1 MDRYEE
7 HEGPVRGIDF
17 HKSQPLFCSGG
28 DDYKIKVWNFKA
40 RRCLF
45 TLLGHLDYI
54 RTVQFH
60 PENPWIVSAS
70 DDQTIRLWNWQNR
83 TCISVLT
90 GHNHYVMCAQFHP
103 REDLIVS
110 ASLDQTVRVWDTSGL
125 RRKNARGSSADEAHL
140 GRGGAGSQGGSSDIF
155 GATDAMVKYVLEG
168 HERGVNWAAFHP
180 TQNLIASGADD
191 RQVKLWRM
199 NDSKAWEMDTLRGHN
214 NNVSCVLFHAKHDL
228 VISNSEDR
236 SIRVWDIQR
245 RTCVQTFRREADRF
259 WMLCVHPEQNLIA
272 AGHDSG
278 MVVFKLERERPAY
291 AAVDGQLFYVRDR
304 DMRRAV
310 LGTGSDVHLVAL
322 RPRNS
327 GVAGSSLGS
336 SPRTLTF
343 NPFNPSEDNL
353 LITSNVDGGIF
364 ELFVLSSNT
373 TGGNSSGGRNS
384 SSFQQQVSIEGGAP
398 VRGACISAV
407 FTARGKIAVLDKS
420 RQITTRGFTA
430 NDPGKRIKPPY
441 SNTDMLFPSMTPG
454 RVLVRSPEDRIC
466 LFELQSRRTVA
477 ELTGISV
484 KYVVWSPDGSM
495 VALLAKHAVIL
506 ADKELTQI
514 CSVTETVRVKSGAW
528 DEHGVFIYTTLNHVK
543 YLLPTPGVGESGI
556 VRTLDAPVYA
566 VECRAGNLYVLDRE
580 ARVKA
585 LAIDSTEHLFKL
597 ALSRRQF
604 DRVLNIIKQ
613 ARLCGQAVIA
623 FLQRAGY
630 PEIALLFVEDEQT
643 RFDLSV
649 QCQNL
654 EVAFKA
660 AKAIGSEACWHRL
673 ASEALRQGNLEMAEL
688 CFQNTKAFEK
698 LSFLYTVTGNVEK
711 LNKMLMVAQV
721 RNDAQSRFHNALC
734 LGNAAERVK
743 VLEGAGQT
751 SLAYLTA
758 ATHGLQADA
767 ERIKGYLVEAGL
779 SVPEVPVNAKALA
792 PLAPSR
798 TLTGSVDVPAHLR
811 ILPSAAS
818 ANDGGRQQLDLA
830 AIAAAAAALSTDDT
844 LSGLS
849 NAPGHVSG
857 TRTAAVAAVAVAQA
871 QAQVAAKYEAERRIE
886 SAAAAAARA
895 AAGLDDDENENG
907 EDGGAGGGGS
917 GGGWGD
923 DDLGLDDGNKKS
935 GGGGWGDDDL
945 DLGDEE
951 LPSAAVQAPKGA
963 QAPSAPGSA
972 SAAASEMLTPN
983 GGSSVP
989 SIWVTNSSLAGDH
1002 AAAGSFETAMQL
1014 LNRQIGIVNFAP
1026 LKGAFLQAY
1035 SGSRC
1040 VVPTLPHLSPYI
1052 VHASRNDTSSSPP
1065 KDASLPVNAIS
1076 LSLLEQRLQHIYQ
1089 TFTDGKFTECRD
1101 TCDELFALLPLCVVS
1116 TKEEVLQVKAVLK
1129 ACCEYKLAVRVMQT
1143 ARTSDQ
1149 DDKARQME
1157 LAAYMTH
1164 CLLEPPHLLLALNSA
1179 MRTCYKHQNFIAAAG
1194 FARRL
1199 LELPEA
1205 NSAKN
1210 AKLLNDVSTYFVI
1223 FFRVKSGLST
1233 VLKDGGGMENGSLL
1247 SLSLSFFFLTS
1258 CRYIAVKH
1266 KESLTNN
1273 LSSLP
1278 DYSQLLFSPQQAKK
1292 VLTLSEQQARNAIK
1306 IDYDERTAFSL
1317 CASTLTP
1324 LYKGTEV
1331 VRSPYCGATYS
1342 AQFKGSLCVI
1352 DGLSLVGTETLG
1364 LVCAPVEASNKR
1376 EGRGG
1381 K

>member
-1 MDRYEE
+1 LHNGVVQLWDFRVGTLLDRYEE

-291 AAVDGQLFYVRDR
+291 ASVDGQLFYVRDR

-336 SPRTLTF
+336 APRTLTF
-343 NPFNPSEDNL
+343 NPFNPSEDNI
-353 LITSNVDGGIF
+353 LITSTVDGGIF
-364 ELFVLSSNT
+364 ELFVLSTNT
-373 TGGNSSGGRNS
+373 TGGQSSGRNA
-384 SSFQQQVSIEGGAP
+384 SSFQQQVSVEGGAP

-420 RQITTRGFTA
+420 RQITTRGFTS

-441 SNTDMLFPSMTPG
+441 SNADMLFPSMTPG

-477 ELTGISV
+477 ELSGISV
-484 KYVVWSPDGSM
+484 KYVVWSTDGSM

-543 YLLPTPGVGESGI
+543 YLLPTAGVGESGI

-580 ARVKA
+580 AKVKA
-585 LAIDSTEHLFKL
+585 LVIDPTEHLFKL

-654 EVAFKA
+654 DVAFKA

-698 LSFLYTVTGNVEK
+698 LSFLYTVTGNTEK
-711 LNKMLMVAQV
+711 LNKMLLVAQV

-734 LGNAAERVK
+734 LGNATERVK

-758 ATHGLQADA
+758 ATHGLVSDA

-779 SVPEVPVNAKALA
+779 SVPILPTNAKALA
-792 PLAPSR
+792 PLAPLR
-798 TLTGSVDVPAHLR
+798 TLVGSVVVPENLKTPA
-811 ILPSAAS
+811 SAAS
-818 ANDGGRQQLDLA
+818 AKDGGRQQLDLA
-830 AIAAAAAALSTDDT
+830 AIAAAAAAMSTDDA
-844 LSGLS
+844 LGLS
-849 NAPGHVSG
+849 NASGLVSG

-895 AAGLDDDENENG
+895 AAGLDDENDEGDN
-907 EDGGAGGGGS
+907 AGQEGS
-917 GGGWGD
+917 GSGWGD
-923 DDLGLDDGNKKS
+923 DDLGLEGSSDTKK
-935 GGGGWGDDDL
+935 GGWGDDDL
-945 DLGDEE
+945 DLGDEDIT
-951 LPSAAVQAPKGA
+951 ATVQAPKSA
-963 QAPSAPGSA
+963 QAPTGPSST
-972 SAAASEMLTPN
+972 AATELLTPN

-989 SIWVTNSSLAGDH
+989 SLWVANSSLAGDH

-1035 SGSRC
+1035 TGARC
-1040 VVPTLPHLSPYI
+1040 AIPTLPHLSPYTL
-1052 VHASRNDTSSSPP
+1052 HASRNDASSSPP
-1065 KDASLPVNAIS
+1065 KEMSLPFSAIS
-1076 LSLLEQRLQHIYQ
+1076 LSLLEQRLQHVYQ

-1101 TCDELFALLPLCVVS
+1101 TCDELFALLPLCVVTS
-1116 TKEEVLQVKAVLK
+1116 KEEVLHVKAVLK

-1149 DDKARQME
+1149 EDKARQME

-1210 AKLLNDVSTYFVI
+1210 AKLLNDVSKFFWKEFI
-1223 FFRVKSGLST
+1223 FLVRFFFNKFRLTLFFLILFSY
-1233 VLKDGGGMENGSLL
+1233 
-1247 SLSLSFFFLTS
+1247 SFFS
-1258 CRYIAVKH
+1258 P
-1266 KESLTNN
+1266 SP
-1273 LSSLP
+1273 LS
-1278 DYSQLLFSPQQAKK
+1278 
-1292 VLTLSEQQARNAIK
+1292 
-1306 IDYDERTAFSL
+1306 
-1317 CASTLTP
+1317 
-1324 LYKGTEV
+1324 
-1331 VRSPYCGATYS
+1331 
-1342 AQFKGSLCVI
+1342 
-1352 DGLSLVGTETLG
+1352 
-1364 LVCAPVEASNKR
+1364 
-1376 EGRGG
+1376 
-1381 K
+1381 

>member
-1 MDRYEE
+1 
-7 HEGPVRGIDF
+7 
-17 HKSQPLFCSGG
+17 
-28 DDYKIKVWNFKA
+28 
-40 RRCLF
+40 
-45 TLLGHLDYI
+45 
-54 RTVQFH
+54 
-60 PENPWIVSAS
+60 
-70 DDQTIRLWNWQNR
+70 
-83 TCISVLT
+83 
-90 GHNHYVMCAQFHP
+90 MCAQFHP

-140 GRGGAGSQGGSSDIF
+140 GRGGGGAGSQGGSSDIF

-336 SPRTLTF
+336 APRTLAF

-373 TGGNSSGGRNS
+373 SGSGSGGGSSGGRNS
-384 SSFQQQVSIEGGAP
+384 SSTFQQQVSIEGGAP
-398 VRGACISAV
+398 IRGACISAV

-477 ELTGISV
+477 ELSGISV

-580 ARVKA
+580 AKVKA

-698 LSFLYTVTGNVEK
+698 LSFLYTVTGNTEK

-734 LGNAAERVK
+734 LGNASERVK

-767 ERIKGYLVEAGL
+767 ERIKGYLIEAGL
-779 SVPEVPVNAKALA
+779 SVPEVPANAKALA
-792 PLAPSR
+792 PVTPSR
-798 TLTGSVDVPAHLR
+798 TLVGTVEVPENLR
-811 ILPSAAS
+811 IPASAAS

-830 AIAAAAAALSTDDT
+830 AIAAAAAALSSDDA
-844 LSGLS
+844 LS
-849 NAPGHVSG
+849 NAPGLATNSG

-895 AAGLDDDENENG
+895 AAGLDDENDNG
-907 EDGGAGGGGS
+907 EGGTEGGEGGGS

-935 GGGGWGDDDL
+935 GGGGGWGDDDL
-945 DLGDEE
+945 DLGDEDV
-951 LPSAAVQAPKGA
+951 SSTAAVQAPKGS
-963 QAPSAPGSA
+963 QAPNAPGSSSSS

-989 SIWVTNSSLAGDH
+989 SLWVANSSLAGDH

-1026 LKGAFLQAY
+1026 LKGSFLQAY
-1035 SGSRC
+1035 TGARC
-1040 VVPTLPHLSPYI
+1040 VVPTLPHLSPYT
-1052 VHASRNDTSSSPP
+1052 VHASRNDTTSPPP

-1116 TKEEVLQVKAVLK
+1116 TKEEVMQVKAVLK
-1129 ACCEYKLAVRVMQT
+1129 TCCEYKLAVRVMQT

-1149 DDKARQME
+1149 EDKARQME

-1210 AKLLNDVSTYFVI
+1210 AKLLNDVS
-1223 FFRVKSGLST
+1223 S
-1233 VLKDGGGMENGSLL
+1233 
-1247 SLSLSFFFLTS
+1247 
-1258 CRYIAVKH
+1258 IAV
-1266 KESLTNN
+1266 
-1273 LSSLP
+1273 
-1278 DYSQLLFSPQQAKK
+1278 
-1292 VLTLSEQQARNAIK
+1292 IK
-1306 IDYDERTAFSL
+1306 
-1317 CASTLTP
+1317 
-1324 LYKGTEV
+1324 
-1331 VRSPYCGATYS
+1331 
-1342 AQFKGSLCVI
+1342 
-1352 DGLSLVGTETLG
+1352 
-1364 LVCAPVEASNKR
+1364 
-1376 EGRGG
+1376 
-1381 K
+1381 